1 MIVHKDSVTDLE
13 RNPDEV
19 YVNGMEEIL
28 QTKNIGGLSL
38 KTASRR
44 YDVEFKTM
52 YFYVYDSE
60 AEEYVSTE
68 SEIPML
74 FIQEEHFDEFE
85 DDFMEQNDFAA
96 NLDVSQSV
104 RRNTTGLKTP

>member
-1 MIVHKDSVTDLE
+1 
-13 RNPDEV
+13 
-19 YVNGMEEIL
+19 
-28 QTKNIGGLSL
+28 NIGGLSL

-96 NLDVSQSV
+96 KLDVSQSV
-104 RRNTTGLKTP
+104 RDAVEYCYYGMLAQYDGLKDAVTHEDVQAYCQTVFVYA